1 MKSIGKSG
9 RSKLGREL
17 SSCYA
22 RLRYVVLTG
31 GSLVTFKVK
40 RKQGFNQRKKAY
52 SLFASYCYS
61 GRLAQDELH
70 EQADADAFGAHPRV
84 YHDGLK
90 VSSTQLRSD
99 RGGVRMLMVQSSDG
113 IEDTTFCIRL
123 PGTSATWGGKSYY
136 SWDEGNNNVPSLS
149 KKAPA
154 LLFFRARS
162 SVGRQRTGDQ
172 SGQS

>member
-1 MKSIGKSG
+1 M
-9 RSKLGREL
+9 
-17 SSCYA
+17 
-22 RLRYVVLTG
+22 
-31 GSLVTFKVK
+31 FKVK
-40 RKQGFNQRKKAY
+40 RKQGFNRRKKGY

-90 VSSTQLRSD
+90 VSFHRAPGEPRREFKPLT
-99 RGGVRMLMVQSSDG
+99 VQSSDG

-162 SVGRQRTGDQ
+162 SVGRQCTGDQ